1 MAETTARPP
10 RGRRPLG
17 PLKKSSLENAALY
30 YLERYAASVEGLR
43 RVLARRVEKAAREER
58 CDREEA
64 SAWVAEIVERFAR
77 SGLVDDRVFAE
88 AKVASRRRRGA
99 SAKRIQAAL
108 REKGVDASIITGA
121 LAEEDGDDASAAELE
136 AAWRLARRRRL
147 GPYRADDQRADA
159 RNRDLAALG
168 RAGFGFSTAKA
179 VVDADEPPEGGI
191 PG

>member
-10 RGRRPLG
+10 RGRRPRG

-30 YLERYAASVEGLR
+30 HLERYAASVEGLR

-64 SAWVAEIVERFAR
+64 LAWVGEIVERFAR

-88 AKVASRRRRGA
+88 AKVASRRRRGD
-99 SAKRIQAAL
+99 SAKRIQSAL
-108 REKGVDASIITGA
+108 REKGVDPSIITDA
-121 LAEEDGDDASAAELE
+121 LAGEDGEDAGVAELE

-147 GPYRADDQRADA
+147 GPYRAADQRADA

-168 RAGFGFSTAKA
+168 RAGFGFSTALA
-179 VVDADEPPEGGI
+179 VVDADEPLEGA

>member
-77 SGLVDDRVFAE
+77 SGLGD
-88 AKVASRRRRGA
+88 
-99 SAKRIQAAL
+99 SAKRIQAEL

-147 GPYRADDQRADA
+147 GPYRAADQRADA

>member
-1 MAETTARPP
+1 MADTKARPARP
-10 RGRRPLG
+10 RG

-64 SAWVAEIVERFAR
+64 AAWVGDIVERFAR

-88 AKVASRRRRGA
+88 AKVASRRRRGD

-108 REKGVDASIITGA
+108 HEKGVDTAIIADA
-121 LAEEDGDDASAAELE
+121 LAEADGEDRQAAELE

-147 GPYRADDQRADA
+147 GPYRPAGQRAE
-159 RNRDLAALG
+159 RRTRDLASLG
-168 RAGFGFSTAKA
+168 RAGFGYAIAVA
-179 VVDADEPPEGGI
+179 VVDADPPDDAPETR
-191 PG
+191 